1 MKRCPSC
8 NYENPQTSSYCE
20 RCGSFLTS
28 TTDYTDPEAYR
39 PTYRASNETP
49 APPPPPY
56 GYETPA
62 SQYQVPAEY
71 QQSEVFGYQPVTT
84 APQPNRRGGGAIT
97 LSALLF
103 LWGVFCIAFGL
114 AGGMLHGAPDTT
126 IGLVFIGTC
135 LIGLVVTIPILI
147 ARKNPYLRSGR
158 RFLIA
163 IGISIIAALAIF
175 IGVGALPLMMH
186 FTDTPLQY
194 YILGAVLVV
203 YGFAI
208 TLLANW

>member
-1 MKRCPSC
+1 
-8 NYENPQTSSYCE
+8 
-20 RCGSFLTS
+20 
-28 TTDYTDPEAYR
+28 
-39 PTYRASNETP
+39 
-49 APPPPPY
+49 
-56 GYETPA
+56 
-62 SQYQVPAEY
+62 
-71 QQSEVFGYQPVTT
+71 
-84 APQPNRRGGGAIT
+84 
-97 LSALLF
+97 
-103 LWGVFCIAFGL
+103 
-114 AGGMLHGAPDTT
+114 MLHGAPDTT